1 MSDRPIAIAGLEKRI
16 IRDLKAQGGFGVFD
30 DGRSLFQRSLLWQR
44 GSKVPPMA
52 KIPSSTSLPVP
63 TWSWMGY
70 DGGIDFVDLPLG
82 GVHWSTDAI
91 KSPWATEGPDTWHTG
106 DGKEFVELKAWARLF
121 ELKTTELAAPEDIDL
136 VWDSHDTVDLENKDL
151 MYVVVGREK
160 KSSFDIEAM
169 AHFILIITRFKESLR
184 SKTGNAVCERVG
196 VGRVKGKYLDLT
208 SSLEAVVI
216 R

>member
-1 MSDRPIAIAGLEKRI
+1 MSDRPIAIAGLEKRL

-44 GSKVPPMA
+44 GREVPPMA
-52 KIPSSTSLPVP
+52 KIPSSSSLPVP

-82 GVHWSTDAI
+82 GVHWSTDTI
-91 KSPWATEGPDTWHTG
+91 KSPWAEGPDIWHTG
-106 DGKEFVELKAWARLF
+106 DGKEFVELKAWARPL
-121 ELKTTELAAPEDIDL
+121 ELKSVDLASPEEIELVSDGK
-136 VWDSHDTVDLENKDL
+136 DTVDLENKNL

-169 AHFILIITRFKESLR
+169 AHFILIITRSKGLLR
-184 SKTGNAVCERVG
+184 SKAGNTVCARVG
-196 VGRVKGKYLDLT
+196 VGHVKGKYLDLG
-208 SSLEAVVI
+208 SSVEAVVI